1 MCTTHHDDQPQ
12 QQNLPCLHCD
22 PHSYIHMVQHM
33 IERCI
38 ILRMSRDE
46 CVQALDHHATIPP
59 LVTLTVWRGLERENK
74 DFFETYEH
82 SFSAEPFSSKIFWD
96 HQCVC
101 VCISID
107 SMAAAD
113 TTALSYWLNWRVFL
127 CALIILAPLVLASIL
142 IRRYEGKRRERETPG
157 TLFQDEAWSTCLK
170 TVHPRWLLAFRVF
183 SFVAMLS
190 LLIANVVIHGGG
202 VFYFYTQ

>member
-1 MCTTHHDDQPQ
+1 
-12 QQNLPCLHCD
+12 
-22 PHSYIHMVQHM
+22 
-33 IERCI
+33 
-38 ILRMSRDE
+38 
-46 CVQALDHHATIPP
+46 
-59 LVTLTVWRGLERENK
+59 
-74 DFFETYEH
+74 
-82 SFSAEPFSSKIFWD
+82 
-96 HQCVC
+96 
-101 VCISID
+101 
-107 SMAAAD
+107 MAAAD

-142 IRRYEGKRRERETPG
+142 IRRYEGKRREGVSPG
-157 TLFQDEAWSTCLK
+157 TLFKHEAWSTCLK

>member
-82 SFSAEPFSSKIFWD
+82 SFSPEPFSSKIFWD

-101 VCISID
+101 VYFNCEYISIQC
-107 SMAAAD
+107 
-113 TTALSYWLNWRVFL
+113 LSQHIDQNLKSK
-127 CALIILAPLVLASIL
+127 C
-142 IRRYEGKRRERETPG
+142 
-157 TLFQDEAWSTCLK
+157 CL
-170 TVHPRWLLAFRVF
+170 
-183 SFVAMLS
+183 
-190 LLIANVVIHGGG
+190 
-202 VFYFYTQ
+202 

>member
-46 CVQALDHHATIPP
+46 CVQALDHHGLGYQYGNLKKWSGNILKILGSCSLIFFCIDSRHIKQLLKPQMLKQLFGYIPCSYRASTVLQIENNKKMFCFV
-59 LVTLTVWRGLERENK
+59 LVAVWRGLERENK

-82 SFSAEPFSSKIFWD
+82 SFSPEPFSSKIFWD

-101 VCISID
+101 VYFNCEYISIQCFSQHID
-107 SMAAAD
+107 QNLKSK
-113 TTALSYWLNWRVFL
+113 
-127 CALIILAPLVLASIL
+127 C
-142 IRRYEGKRRERETPG
+142 
-157 TLFQDEAWSTCLK
+157 CL
-170 TVHPRWLLAFRVF
+170 
-183 SFVAMLS
+183 
-190 LLIANVVIHGGG
+190 
-202 VFYFYTQ
+202 